1 MDKKLYNT
9 WMTIA
14 SLALAIIGLAF
25 VLVSIFDSGAGTLV
39 LTVGLLFIT
48 LGNLLNLIRMRQAK
62 KDGNQ

>member
-9 WMTIA
+9 WMMIT

-39 LTVGLLFIT
+39 LTVGLLFIS

>member
-9 WMTIA
+9 WMTIT

-39 LTVGLLFIT
+39 LTVGLLFIA

>member
-14 SLALAIIGLAF
+14 SLALSIIGLAF

-39 LTVGLLFIT
+39 LTVGLLFIA

>member
-1 MDKKLYNT
+1 MDKKLYTT

-39 LTVGLLFIT
+39 LTVGLLFIA

>member
-25 VLVSIFDSGAGTLV
+25 VLVSIFDSGAGTLM
-39 LTVGLLFIT
+39 LTVGLLFIA

>member
-39 LTVGLLFIT
+39 LTVGLLFIA